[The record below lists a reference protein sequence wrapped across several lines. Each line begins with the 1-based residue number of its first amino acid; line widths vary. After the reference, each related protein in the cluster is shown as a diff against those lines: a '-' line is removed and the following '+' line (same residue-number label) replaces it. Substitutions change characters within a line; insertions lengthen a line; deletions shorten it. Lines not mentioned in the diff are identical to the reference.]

1 MFSRFNRIPTSCD
14 IIVCAMHTRHVL
26 KSNTFFHNNS
36 SVVTVALAVP
46 ASKCIRCF
54 SSFCYR

>member
-1 MFSRFNRIPTSCD
+1 
-14 IIVCAMHTRHVL
+14 
-26 KSNTFFHNNS
+26 
-36 SVVTVALAVP
+36 VTVALAVP